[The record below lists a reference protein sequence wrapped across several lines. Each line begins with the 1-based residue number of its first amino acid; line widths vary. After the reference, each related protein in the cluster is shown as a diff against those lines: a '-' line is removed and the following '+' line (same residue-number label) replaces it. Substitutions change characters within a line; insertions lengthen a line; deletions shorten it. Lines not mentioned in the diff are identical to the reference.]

1 MLRMA
6 AAIETDE
13 QMMAR
18 YAAGDAS
25 AFDALY
31 QRHEMKVW
39 RFLQRSVRNPATADE
54 LMQEVW
60 FAVARQVRQYQPTAR
75 FTTWL
80 FTIAHHR
87 LIDNHR
93 VAKPGAAN
101 PTYGGDNAG
110 DAQQFV
116 LEQVP
121 DAAHREPLQQV
132 LADGSAKALIAAVEQ
147 LPNEQ
152 REAFL
157 LQAEGEQSVEEIA
170 VTTGVSFETAKSRLR
185 YARARLKVLLQEYA

>member
-93 VAKPGAAN
+93 AAKPG
-101 PTYGGDNAG
+101 AG
-110 DAQQFV
+110 DAQQWV

-147 LPNEQ
+147 LPDEQ

>member
-6 AAIETDE
+6 ECAAADE
-13 QMMAR
+13 QLMAR

-31 QRHEMKVW
+31 QRHELKVW
-39 RFLQRSVRNPATADE
+39 RFIQRSVRNQATADE
-54 LMQEVW
+54 LMQDVW
-60 FAVARQVRQYQPTAR
+60 FAVARQADRYQPTAR

-93 VAKPGAAN
+93 AAR
-101 PTYGGDNAG
+101 PTLSFDNDAG
-110 DAQQFV
+110 REVQPLEQLADDAQ
-116 LEQVP
+116 
-121 DAAHREPLQQV
+121 REPYQQV
-132 LADGSAKALIAAVEQ
+132 LADSSARALLAAVEQ
-147 LPNEQ
+147 LPTEQ
-152 REAFL
+152 RVAFL

-170 VTTGVSFETAKSRLR
+170 ATTGVSFETAKSRLR
-185 YARARLKVLLQEYA
+185 YARTKLKELLREHA